1 MFAGRSFVLKAVQ
14 RGLPRQHSAIG
25 AARFRLARDKT
36 EHGIVAQFVVIV
48 QIFIAKRNAMDALGD
63 ERLDPVLDPIL
74 PAAAGEAGRR
84 LPRQPRDAIG
94 FAQQQR
100 ACIRGHRAAVERRC
114 DLPAAEAGEIEGI
127 LATLCRHR
135 RGLLRQENPF
145 WQKNFR

>member
-1 MFAGRSFVLKAVQ
+1 
-14 RGLPRQHSAIG
+14 
-25 AARFRLARDKT
+25 
-36 EHGIVAQFVVIV
+36 
-48 QIFIAKRNAMDALGD
+48 MDALGD

-74 PAAAGEAGRR
+74 PAAVGEAGRR

-127 LATLCRHR
+127 LATLV
-135 RGLLRQENPF
+135 GIGVTPASGKSFLAE
-145 WQKNFR
+145 